1 MPQLFE
7 MTFSINLFNN
17 ITQFFRARRH
27 YLYKMYTMNS
37 TEMWT
42 DTHNYPFMQP
52 FNIYYIQERTHSNWR
67 G

>member
-17 ITQFFRARRH
+17 ITRFFLTRRR
-27 YLYKMYTMNS
+27 YLYKMYTKNS

-42 DTHNYPFMQP
+42 R
-52 FNIYYIQERTHSNWR
+52 IQLSIHAAS
-67 G
+67 